1 MAVLRGSVRR
11 IYAANA
17 AVRRLAKVWG
27 ACGLGMPRK
36 AGANALRHL
45 FDKFLEDV
53 FKMVKKRQDHCNPDG
68 ANTQDVF
75 GGGLENGRKPCKAG
89 ASNGECCL
97 AARWFVVVLMLM
109 PEK

>member
-1 MAVLRGSVRR
+1 MAALWGGVRR

-68 ANTQDVF
+68 ANTQGVF

-89 ASNGECCL
+89 ASNGGRCL